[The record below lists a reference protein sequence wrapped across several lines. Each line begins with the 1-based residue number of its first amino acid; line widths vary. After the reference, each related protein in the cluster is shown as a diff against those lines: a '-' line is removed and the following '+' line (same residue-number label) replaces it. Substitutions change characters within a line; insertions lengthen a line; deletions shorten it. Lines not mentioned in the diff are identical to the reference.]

1 MKKSWTNTDIAE
13 LLRDIAA
20 AYQLTDEK
28 KNKFRIV
35 SYQRAAD
42 GIEHASSDVKDLWEQ
57 GNLDDVPGIGDSI
70 KTSLDELFRTGTSKH
85 FDSVLKPI
93 PQSVFQLMR
102 VPGIGPKT
110 AYKLV
115 MTLKLPAK
123 DPFDALEADAKA
135 GKIATLEGF
144 GEKSQQDI
152 ITALSEYKIKKPS
165 RRLLSEAQ
173 AIANDVIAWME
184 TNPHVKASSVLGSLR
199 RKASTIGDI
208 DIAVSTDDS
217 KSVLTHFTK
226 YPKASRV
233 IEIGEHSSSILLP
246 GNIQVDCKTQEP
258 SRYGALLQHFTGSK
272 HHNIALRELAL
283 KQGYS
288 LSEYGIKKVGKET
301 IKAFPDEK
309 SFYAFLG
316 LEWIPP
322 ELRED
327 SGEIQAAK
335 SETLP
340 NLLEL
345 SDIKGDL
352 HMHSDFDIE
361 TSHDVGEN
369 SMKEYIESA
378 SKLNYEYIAFT
389 EHNPSQK
396 GHTDSQIY
404 SLLSRKRE
412 KIESLNDT
420 FVKPMKKSIKKV
432 FNSLEIDIKPDGSLP
447 VSEHSLELLDFAL
460 VSIHSSFRMNRVEM
474 TKRVLTALS
483 FPKVKIF
490 AHPTGR
496 LLGSRDSID
505 LDWEKVFEVCLQ
517 KHIYLEINADPHRLD
532 LPDSLVHD
540 ALSAGV
546 SFSIGTDSHS
556 ILGLHNMPYG
566 VSVAR
571 RGWLTKKNV
580 ITTYPLSDFEDMIK

>member
-1 MKKSWTNTDIAE
+1 
-13 LLRDIAA
+13 
-20 AYQLTDEK
+20 
-28 KNKFRIV
+28 
-35 SYQRAAD
+35 
-42 GIEHASSDVKDLWEQ
+42 
-57 GNLDDVPGIGDSI
+57 
-70 KTSLDELFRTGTSKH
+70 
-85 FDSVLKPI
+85 
-93 PQSVFQLMR
+93 
-102 VPGIGPKT
+102 
-110 AYKLV
+110 
-115 MTLKLPAK
+115 
-123 DPFDALEADAKA
+123 
-135 GKIATLEGF
+135 
-144 GEKSQQDI
+144 
-152 ITALSEYKIKKPS
+152 
-165 RRLLSEAQ
+165 
-173 AIANDVIAWME
+173 ME